1 MKKILILILIILLG
15 VMCYN
20 TVTGGMQIAGFS
32 VMGISDIKKENENLD
47 KNIEQITTLQETDY
61 QAKIAEIRAA
71 SKEMLSKKNNYD
83 ELKKYSTEQELAN
96 AGKSEQY
103 NVEVLWTK
111 IGNYATENGVT
122 PKMEILSSSTNTKDA
137 NDLKITAT
145 GNYVELTD
153 FIRDLED
160 DAKLGFTIEEFEMI
174 PSGNDNGSTLQ
185 ATFKVK
191 DIFINQN
198 TITTTSSSTLQSNE
212 DSYTKSTENLNTNNI
227 NGNNTNNIS
236 TNTQMQNGI
245 NTVNTTIE
253 NNNSTNSN
261 R

>member
-15 VMCYN
+15 VLGYN
-20 TVTGGMQIAGFS
+20 AVTSGLQIAGFS
-32 VMGISDIKKENENLD
+32 IMGIGDIKKENENLD
-47 KNIEQITTLQETDY
+47 SSIEQITSLQENDY
-61 QAKIAEIRAA
+61 QNKLAEIRTA
-71 SKEMLSKKNNYD
+71 SKELLSKKSNYD
-83 ELKKYSTEQELAN
+83 ELKQYSSEQELAN

-111 IGNYATENGVT
+111 IGNHATENGVT
-122 PKMEILSSSTNTKDA
+122 PKMEILSSSANTKDA

-153 FIRDLED
+153 FIRDIED
-160 DAKLGFTIEEFEMI
+160 DAKLGFTIEEFEMV
-174 PSGNDNGSTLQ
+174 PASAGDGSTLQ

-198 TITTTSSSTLQSNE
+198 TITTSSSSQAAS
-212 DSYTKSTENLNTNNI
+212 DSYMGSTDSSTTNYS
-227 NGNNTNNIS
+227 S
-236 TNTQMQNGI
+236 TNSLSGNG
-245 NTVNTTIE
+245 TSAVNTTTDDSTL
-253 NNNSTNSN
+253 NN